1 MYYYSPEFEKELKMA
16 KGKKTVKTTE
26 GSTGKKHIVMLNA
39 EDSLEE
45 SFQDLMAKGAKI
57 DLKDAGEYDNYSD
70 FAMFVKDCLKQGKFT
85 KIELLEALYEDDAE
99 YEYEQYKESYS
110 DTDDSFVN
118 FIQDDHGTYSS
129 VLVCETEDEIYLAT
143 IEECDAEAS
152 YYNVLRE
159 LTLAITN
166 CHPGKMTTKETTR
179 QPQGFMSNFATTE
192 KRPTA
197 DSKTVNLN
205 NVLNDVLN
213 GQSTPEA
220 SVKVLTAPMF
230 TKL

>member
-16 KGKKTVKTTE
+16 KSKNTVKTAE
-26 GSTGKKHIVMLNA
+26 DKTGKKHIVMLHI
-39 EDSLEE
+39 EDQLEE
-45 SFQDLMAKGAKI
+45 NFQDLIAKGAKI

-99 YEYEQYKESYS
+99 EEYEQYKESYS
-110 DTDDSFVN
+110 DTDDAFVN
-118 FIQDDHGTYSS
+118 FIQDDHCTYSS

-143 IEECDAEAS
+143 IEECDAEES
-152 YYNVLRE
+152 YYGILKE
-159 LTLAITN
+159 LALAITN
-166 CHPGKMTTKETTR
+166 IHPARIPAKE
-179 QPQGFMSNFATTE
+179 PSKEVLDIMSKLTTTE

-205 NVLNDVLN
+205 NVLNNVLN
-213 GQSTPEA
+213 DQPTPGVG
-220 SVKVLTAPMF
+220 VKVLTAPMF

>member
-16 KGKKTVKTTE
+16 KGKKTVKTAE
-26 GSTGKKHIVMLNA
+26 GSTGKKHIVMLHI
-39 EDSLEE
+39 EDQLEE
-45 SFQDLMAKGAKI
+45 NFQDLIAKGAKI

-110 DTDDSFVN
+110 DTDDAFVN
-118 FIQDDHGTYSS
+118 FIQDDHCTYSS
-129 VLVCETEDEIYLAT
+129 VLVCETEDKIYLAT
-143 IEECDAEAS
+143 IEECDAEAC

-159 LTLAITN
+159 LALAITN
-166 CHPGKMTTKETTR
+166 CHPGKMTTKEATR
-179 QPQGFMSNFATTE
+179 QLQDFMNNFTTTE
-192 KRPTA
+192 KRPTE

-205 NVLNDVLN
+205 NVLNDVFN
-213 GQSTPEA
+213 GQSTPETG
-220 SVKVLTAPMF
+220 VKVLSAPMF

>member
-26 GSTGKKHIVMLNA
+26 GSTGKKKIIVLDP
-39 EDSLEE
+39 EGSLEE
-45 SFQDLMAKGAKI
+45 SFQDLIARGAKI

-85 KIELLEALYEDDAE
+85 KIELLEAIYEDDAE
-99 YEYEQYKESYS
+99 DEYYSYKESYD
-110 DTDDSFVN
+110 DTEDAFVN
-118 FIQDDHGTYSS
+118 FIQDDQGISS
-129 VLVCETEDEIYLAT
+129 VLVCETEDKIYLAT
-143 IEECDAEAS
+143 IEECDAEAC

-159 LTLAITN
+159 LALAITN
-166 CHPGKMTTKETTR
+166 CHPGKMTTKEATR
-179 QPQGFMSNFATTE
+179 QLQDFMSNFTTTE
-192 KRPTA
+192 KKPTG

-205 NVLNDVLN
+205 NVLNDVFN
-213 GQSTPEA
+213 GQSTQETG
-220 SVKVLTAPMF
+220 VKVLSAPMF